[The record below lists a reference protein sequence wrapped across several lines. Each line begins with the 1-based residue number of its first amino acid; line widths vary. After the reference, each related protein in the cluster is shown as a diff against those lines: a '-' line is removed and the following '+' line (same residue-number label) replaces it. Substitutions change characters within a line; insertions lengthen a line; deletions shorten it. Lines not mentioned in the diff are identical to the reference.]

1 MSQIP
6 NGGLFSVELREPFR
20 DARPIDPNVHAEDVP
35 RLTGQ
40 NAAILDRLRSGP
52 ATNKELARLS
62 LKYTSRLSDARAA
75 GYQIVCKRLSGG
87 LTEYRLVDN
96 RQPS

>member
-1 MSQIP
+1 MSHLP
-6 NGGLFSVELREPFR
+6 NVGSLFSPIREPFR
-20 DARPIDPNVHAEDVP
+20 DARPIDPNVRAEDVP

-40 NAAILDRLRSGP
+40 TAAIVERLKQGP
-52 ATNKELARLS
+52 ATNMELAGLS

-75 GYQIVCKRLSGG
+75 GYTIVCKRLAGG

-96 RQPS
+96 VK